1 MKDVSSWR
9 RIGYGGK
16 STLEKEELLNPSG
29 EEKYLIKYPRISQK
43 GVSWED
49 VTELIAAD
57 IGQLLGLKMMDV
69 EIVMRDNRRG
79 SLLKNFI
86 PTGVTNEE
94 GGSML
99 SMLDSYQNFLE
110 CNLSGEELIQV
121 GFQQME
127 QLMFWESIKKDFIK
141 MNFFDILIGNQDRH
155 PYNWMVLFHAPREQV
170 LSTIYDN
177 GASLGFRFDDQKLM
191 TYIQNENKLEK
202 YMRDSTVKAGI
213 FEKKKVK
220 ALDMAQYLCMYY
232 PKESSTIIN
241 RIKNFDFDKFHE
253 IIDEHIIL
261 TEKQNQWLKLIISF
275 RRGKLL
281 QWVGEEE

>member
-1 MKDVSSWR
+1 MKDVSSWE

-16 STLEKEELLNPSG
+16 STLEKEELLKPFT
-29 EEKYLIKYPRISQK
+29 EEKYLIKYPRIPQI

-49 VTELIAAD
+49 VTELIAAI
-57 IGQLLGLKMMDV
+57 IGQLLDLNMMDV
-69 EIVMRDNRRG
+69 EIVMRDKRRG

-99 SMLDSYQNFLE
+99 SMLDSYQYFLE
-110 CNLSGEELIQV
+110 CNLSGKELIKS
-121 GFQQME
+121 GFEQME
-127 QLMFWESIKKDFIK
+127 QLVFWESIKKDFIE

-155 PYNWMVLFHAPREQV
+155 PYNWMVLFHTPQEQV

-191 TYIQNENKLEK
+191 TYIKNENKLEK
-202 YMRDSTVKAGI
+202 YMRDSTVKAGL

-220 ALDMAQYLCMYY
+220 ALDMAQYLCIYY
-232 PKESSTIIN
+232 PKESSAVI
-241 RIKNFDFDKFHE
+241 RQIKNFDFDKFHE
-253 IIDEHIIL
+253 IIDEHEIL
-261 TEKQNQWLKLIISF
+261 TEKQNQWLKLIVSF
-275 RRGKLL
+275 RRRKLL
-281 QWVGEEE
+281 QWIGEEE